1 MEERTHELVA
11 SVGALM
17 PLIVSNALSAIGA
30 IVILLVGLWLSSRGD
45 AVAVRLLGHT
55 PHIDP
60 MLRSFFGNLVRYLI
74 LTVTILAVLSQFG
87 IQTTSLVAVLGAA
100 SLAVGLALQ
109 GTLSNIAAGV
119 MLLIFHPFRI
129 GHKVQVG
136 ANLGT
141 VRQLTLFW
149 TELVTDD
156 QIQVIVPNASVWGQ
170 PLRNYSIYPARPF
183 AGEAHVPVGEEIEL
197 QSALEKAR
205 AIVEA
210 QPRVLSDP
218 APKVLLDRS
227 KAENGLE
234 IVVAFSTAD
243 DEAAEVKTDLIK
255 AIHEALVVMP
265 DRHKLWNGEKPA
277 AGRSPAP
284 G

>member
-1 MEERTHELVA
+1 MEERTHQLMN
-11 SVGALM
+11 SVGTLM

-30 IVILLVGLWLSSRGD
+30 IVILLIGLWLSSRAD
-45 AVAVRLLGHT
+45 ALAVRLLGQT

-129 GHKVQVG
+129 GNRLQVG
-136 ANLGT
+136 ANIGT

-156 QIQVIVPNASVWGQ
+156 QVQVIVPNASVWGQ
-170 PLRNYSIYPARPF
+170 PLRNYSVYPALPF
-183 AGEAHVPVGEEIEL
+183 AGEARVPVGEDIEL
-197 QSALEKAR
+197 QPALEKAR

-227 KAENGLE
+227 TAESGLE
-234 IVVAFSTAD
+234 IVVAFSTAN

-255 AIHEALVVMP
+255 AIHDALTAMP
-265 DRHKLWNGEKPA
+265 NKH
-277 AGRSPAP
+277 
-284 G
+284 